1 MSFVQNEKNGV
12 VYMTST
18 VIKARHCFTTR
29 YGGVSEGSLSSLNL
43 GENRGD
49 EPENVREN
57 YRRLSEATGI
67 DTSRIAFT
75 KQVHENTVQIVTAAD
90 TRALF
95 EPSRYTADGVVTAE
109 RGVTLICYTADCV
122 PVLLCDAE
130 NGVIGAVHC
139 GWRSSVADIL
149 GVAVGKMLA
158 LGADVNNISAAI
170 GPAISKCCFEVGG
183 EVIEAAREYLGGDL
197 EGLYTQHE
205 GVSGKYFLDL
215 HGANRRRLLQLG
227 LREDNISVSD
237 ECTMC
242 KSEKYWSHRITR
254 GDRGSQAALIV
265 LE

>member
-1 MSFVQNEKNGV
+1 MSFIRNEKNGL
-12 VYMTST
+12 VYMTSS

-49 EPENVREN
+49 NPENVREN
-57 YRRLSEATGI
+57 YRLLSEATGI

-75 KQVHENTVQIVTAAD
+75 KQVHENNVQLVTSAD

-122 PVLLCDAE
+122 PVLLCDSE
-130 NGVIGAVHC
+130 NGVIAALHC
-139 GWRSSVADIL
+139 GWRSSVADII

-158 LGADVNNISAAI
+158 LGAKTENICAAI
-170 GPAISKCCFEVGG
+170 GPAIGKCCFEVGG
-183 EVIEAAREYLGGDL
+183 EVVEAARTYLGGELDGL
-197 EGLYTQHE
+197 VTAREGIE
-205 GVSGKYFLDL
+205 GKYLLDL
-215 HGANRRRLLQLG
+215 HGANKHRLLQLG
-227 LREDNISVSD
+227 LLEENISVSD

-242 KSEKYWSHRITR
+242 KSDKYWSHRVTR

>member
-1 MSFVQNEKNGV
+1 MSFDQTEKNGV
-12 VYMTST
+12 VYMTSS

-29 YGGVSEGSLSSLNL
+29 YGGVSEGHLASLNL

-57 YRRLSEATGI
+57 YRRLAAATGI

-75 KQVHENTVQIVTAAD
+75 KQVHENAVQIVSSTD

-95 EPSRYTADGVVTAE
+95 EPSKYTADGVVTAE

-149 GVAVGKMLA
+149 GVAVGKMLT
-158 LGADVNNISAAI
+158 LGAQTDKICAAI

-183 EVIEAAREYLGGDL
+183 EVIDAAREYLGGAAD
-197 EGLYTQHE
+197 EFYTARE
-205 GVSGKYFLDL
+205 GVAGKYFLDL
-215 HGANRRRLLQLG
+215 HGANARRLIQLG
-227 LREDNISVSD
+227 LKRENISISD

-242 KSEKYWSHRITR
+242 KSEKYWSHRVTR
-254 GDRGSQAALIV
+254 GERGSQAALIV